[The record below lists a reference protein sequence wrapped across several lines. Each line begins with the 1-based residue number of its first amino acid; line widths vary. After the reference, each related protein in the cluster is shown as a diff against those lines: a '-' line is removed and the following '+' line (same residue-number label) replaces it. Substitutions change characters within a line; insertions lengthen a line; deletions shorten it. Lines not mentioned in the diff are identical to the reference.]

1 MSAYQT
7 GFDVGLPTDN
17 RGSKSGGCFR
27 KSISFAATAATLF
40 SAIALALVVYVGFYM
55 EDTSASDPVTI
66 RVGMASPAPGYTS
79 TRSLFAGT
87 GSWTTKE
94 PLPAA
99 TSDFLAVTVGDKI
112 FMIGGQDTAGAST
125 ATVREYDPVIDAFNA
140 TAKTAAQAGRMRY
153 AAAVVGTK
161 IYVLGGLAVDDGTPQ
176 LKTTWVYDTASDTW
190 DYTGPN
196 LIVGRSDF
204 CAFVVGQKIY
214 AVGGYTTGYAAL
226 ESVEVLDIGAA
237 TPAWATAPAL
247 PDARGDVTC
256 AASGGK
262 GYAIGGYHDP
272 TDTFANNTA
281 FKDTM
286 YELDV
291 AGGAAAWVA
300 KSPMPTAVGDKAA
313 AVLSDGSIL
322 VIGGETHNRGVHTQV
337 ATHTSVHYYPK
348 HDTWVT
354 KAPIPTARFRF
365 AAATDAD
372 GFVHAFGGHVH
383 CFSDW
388 SVSPPTTTCPADALA
403 SHEVMMDVTHPD
415 LWIHSVAEL

>member
-55 EDTSASDPVTI
+55 ESDPVTI

-161 IYVLGGLAVDDGTPQ
+161 IYVLGGLAVDDEHP
-176 LKTTWVYDTASDTW
+176 
-190 DYTGPN
+190 P
-196 LIVGRSDF
+196 
-204 CAFVVGQKIY
+204 
-214 AVGGYTTGYAAL
+214 
-226 ESVEVLDIGAA
+226 VENHLG
-237 TPAWATAPAL
+237 L
-247 PDARGDVTC
+247 R
-256 AASGGK
+256 
-262 GYAIGGYHDP
+262 HR
-272 TDTFANNTA
+272 
-281 FKDTM
+281 
-286 YELDV
+286 E
-291 AGGAAAWVA
+291 
-300 KSPMPTAVGDKAA
+300 
-313 AVLSDGSIL
+313 
-322 VIGGETHNRGVHTQV
+322 
-337 ATHTSVHYYPK
+337 
-348 HDTWVT
+348 
-354 KAPIPTARFRF
+354 
-365 AAATDAD
+365 
-372 GFVHAFGGHVH
+372 
-383 CFSDW
+383 
-388 SVSPPTTTCPADALA
+388 
-403 SHEVMMDVTHPD
+403 
-415 LWIHSVAEL
+415 

>member
-55 EDTSASDPVTI
+55 EDTASSDPVVI
-66 RVGMASPAPGYTS
+66 RVGIASPLPGYIS

-87 GSWTTKE
+87 GSWTTKAS
-94 PLPAA
+94 LAA
-99 TSDFLAVTVGDKI
+99 GTSDFVAVTVGDKI
-112 FMIGGQDTAGAST
+112 YMVGGATSAGNST
-125 ATVREYDPVIDAFNA
+125 SAVTEYDPVVDKFDTN
-140 TAKTAAQAGRMRY
+140 KTSASAGRMRY
-153 AAAVVGTK
+153 AASVVGTK
-161 IYVLGGLAVDDGTPQ
+161 IYVIGGVGTYDDDNSDTK
-176 LKTTWVYDTASDTW
+176 KTTWVYDTVTDAW
-190 DYTGPN
+190 AVGPE
-196 LIVGRSDF
+196 LITSRSDF
-204 CAFVVGQKIY
+204 CAFTVGTKIY
-214 AVGGYTTGYAAL
+214 AVGGYTAYWVTLA
-226 ESVEVLDIGAA
+226 SVEVLDTAA
-237 TPAWATAPAL
+237 TAPAWTTAPAL
-247 PDARGDVTC
+247 PAPRGDVTC
-256 AASGGK
+256 AASSGK
-262 GYAIGGYHDP
+262 GYAIGGFYDP
-272 TDTFANNTA
+272 TASATSFDHTA
-281 FKDTM
+281 FVATM

-291 AGGAAAWVA
+291 ASAAKAWVA
-300 KSPMPTAVGDKAA
+300 KSEMPTAIGDKAA

-322 VIGGETHNRGVHTQV
+322 VIGGETHNRNASTLV
-337 ATHTSVHYYPK
+337 ATHTSVQYYPK

-372 GFVHAFGGHVH
+372 GFVHAFGGHNSEAAV
-383 CFSDW
+383 
-388 SVSPPTTTCPADALA
+388 TLN